1 LIRCRRSHLRG
12 EAVQTVRGKMRIVG
26 AVVVRIVRLTDI
38 DDEVLRPADIQL
50 REHPFKTVIEL
61 PD

>member
-1 LIRCRRSHLRG
+1 
-12 EAVQTVRGKMRIVG
+12 MRIVG
-26 AVVVRIVRLTDI
+26 AVVVRIVSLTDI

-61 PD
+61 SD

>member
-1 LIRCRRSHLRG
+1 
-12 EAVQTVRGKMRIVG
+12 MRIVG
-26 AVVVRIVRLTDI
+26 AVIVRVVRLADI

-61 PD
+61 SD